1 MTTEN
6 AIRHAYTATLEYLDQ
21 AEAHLAGNPKRPP
34 DAKLL
39 LRIQALPGG
48 TILHADFGEDQ
59 HGPLIAVK
67 IKHDEELTRLFDPW
81 CIPPIHLE
89 EIAGIPLRWHR
100 TVQKGKVYLRLMLT
114 PTDRAAS
121 LGIPVARAIA
131 NTQLGMATLFAR
143 GHKDIRRA
151 GLTFT
156 SAVHRPHPP
165 KFGRDDAVQLAC
177 ECYDKGGLADVL
189 GVLPVAFRAQLE
201 RAYKVADDMHASHYS
216 EEAD

>member
-143 GHKDIRRA
+143 GHKDATTPFSLPANVTTRA
-151 GLTFT
+151 ASRTCWAYCPSL
-156 SAVHRPHPP
+156 S
-165 KFGRDDAVQLAC
+165 GRSLS
-177 ECYDKGGLADVL
+177 G
-189 GVLPVAFRAQLE
+189 PTR
-201 RAYKVADDMHASHYS
+201 
-216 EEAD
+216 